1 MVLGKVVARFKDGSL
16 IKGNTKDFSL
26 SNNEFHLELINGE
39 IKKIDTEKLKALFC
53 VKTFEGNK
61 NHVERYTD
69 VIPKGGRKIIVE
81 FNDGEI
87 IIGYTQIYTPE
98 LQGFF
103 LIPADLESNIEHIY
117 VITSATKNITISE
130 RILKK
135 SINKGLH

>member
-1 MVLGKVVARFKDGSL
+1 M
-16 IKGNTKDFSL
+16 
-26 SNNEFHLELINGE
+26 
-39 IKKIDTEKLKALFC
+39 
-53 VKTFEGNK
+53 
-61 NHVERYTD
+61 
-69 VIPKGGRKIIVE
+69 KIIVE

-103 LIPADLESNIEHIY
+103 LIPSDLESNIEHIY

-135 SINKGLH
+135 SIKKGLN